1 MSAESHPVVRND
13 LPAGSPTSER
23 NIMGRWI
30 ELLEDQTRR
39 FPQESILVSF
49 LLGGLLQILA
59 VRALL
64 LSLLR
69 LVLWLAGPILLG
81 FAAWRLYQSVAEPG
95 KLRQSS
101 YSTEKS
107 DSLTS

>member
-13 LPAGSPTSER
+13 LSAGSPTSER

-39 FPQESILVSF
+39 FPQESILLSF
-49 LLGGLLQILA
+49 LLGGLLQILV

-64 LSLLR
+64 LFFK
-69 LVLWLAGPILLG
+69 APN
-81 FAAWRLYQSVAEPG
+81 PH
-95 KLRQSS
+95 
-101 YSTEKS
+101 
-107 DSLTS
+107 